1 MQHWR
6 YLVVEGNIGAGKTT
20 LSTMLSEHFSARLV
34 LEQFSDNPFL
44 PGFYED
50 PNKFAFPLELS
61 FLAERYQQLKDELS
75 RPDLFR
81 PLIVA
86 DYFVLKSLIFA
97 QITLEQHEFE
107 LFSRLFKIIRDSLP
121 LPDKI
126 IFLHSTRERLKNN
139 IQMRGRSYEQN
150 IQDEYLEKIQNGYF
164 GLLKSLETLPVA
176 LVDASGVDFVKN
188 PEDFQRFVRLA
199 DMRLEPGVHYFDAE
213 RLYTL

>member
-1 MQHWR
+1 
-6 YLVVEGNIGAGKTT
+6 
-20 LSTMLSEHFSARLV
+20 MLSEHFSARLV

-126 IFLHSTRERLKNN
+126 IFLHSNRERLKNN

-199 DMRLEPGVHYFDAE
+199 DMQLEPGVHYFDAE

>member
-126 IFLHSTRERLKNN
+126 IFLHSNRERLKNN

-150 IQDEYLEKIQNGYF
+150 IQDDYLEKIQNGYF

-199 DMRLEPGVHYFDAE
+199 DMHLEPGVHYFDTE
-213 RLYTL
+213 RLYSL

>member
-126 IFLHSTRERLKNN
+126 IFLHSNRERLKNN

-199 DMRLEPGVHYFDAE
+199 DMRLEPGVHYFDTE

>member
-6 YLVVEGNIGAGKTT
+6 YLVIEGNIGAGKTT

-97 QITLEQHEFE
+97 QITLEQHEFD

-126 IFLHSTRERLKNN
+126 IFLHSNRERLKNN

-164 GLLKSLETLPVA
+164 GLLKSLEALPVA

-188 PEDFQRFVRLA
+188 PDDFQRFVRLA
-199 DMRLEPGVHYFDAE
+199 DMPLEPGVHYFDTE
-213 RLYTL
+213 RLLKV

>member
-1 MQHWR
+1 
-6 YLVVEGNIGAGKTT
+6 
-20 LSTMLSEHFSARLV
+20 MLSEHFSARLV

-126 IFLHSTRERLKNN
+126 IFLHSNRERLKNN

>member
-126 IFLHSTRERLKNN
+126 IFLHSNRERLKNN

-199 DMRLEPGVHYFDAE
+199 DMQLEPGVHYFDAE

>member
-20 LSTMLSEHFSARLV
+20 LSTMLSEHFTARLV

-44 PGFYED
+44 PGFYQD

-126 IFLHSTRERLKNN
+126 IYLHSNRERLKTN
-139 IQMRGRSYEQN
+139 IQQRGRSYEQN

-164 GLLKSLETLPVA
+164 GLLKSLDSLPVA
-176 LVDASGVDFVKN
+176 LVDASGVDFVQN
-188 PEDFQRFVRLA
+188 PSDFQRFIRLA
-199 DMRLEPGVHYFDAE
+199 DMPLEPGVHYFDSE
-213 RLYTL
+213 RLQHL

>member
-126 IFLHSTRERLKNN
+126 IFLHSNRERLKSN
-139 IQMRGRSYEQN
+139 IQERGRSYEQN

>member
-1 MQHWR
+1 
-6 YLVVEGNIGAGKTT
+6 
-20 LSTMLSEHFSARLV
+20 MLSEHFTARLV

-44 PGFYED
+44 PGFYQD
-50 PNKFAFPLELS
+50 PNKFACPLELS

-126 IFLHSTRERLKNN
+126 IYLHSNRERLKTN
-139 IQMRGRSYEQN
+139 IQQRGRSYEQN

-164 GLLKSLETLPVA
+164 GLLKSLDTLPVA
-176 LVDASGVDFVKN
+176 LVDASGVDFVQN
-188 PEDFQRFVRLA
+188 PSDFQRIIRLA
-199 DMRLEPGVHYFDAE
+199 DMPMEPGVHYFDSE
-213 RLYTL
+213 RLQHL

>member
-1 MQHWR
+1 
-6 YLVVEGNIGAGKTT
+6 
-20 LSTMLSEHFSARLV
+20 MLSEHFSARLV

-126 IFLHSTRERLKNN
+126 IFLHSNRERLKSN
-139 IQMRGRSYEQN
+139 IQERGRSYEQN

>member
-1 MQHWR
+1 
-6 YLVVEGNIGAGKTT
+6 
-20 LSTMLSEHFSARLV
+20 
-34 LEQFSDNPFL
+34 
-44 PGFYED
+44 
-50 PNKFAFPLELS
+50 
-61 FLAERYQQLKDELS
+61 LAERYQQLKDELS

-126 IFLHSTRERLKNN
+126 IFLHSNRERLKSN
-139 IQMRGRSYEQN
+139 IQERGRSYEQN

>member
-1 MQHWR
+1 
-6 YLVVEGNIGAGKTT
+6 
-20 LSTMLSEHFSARLV
+20 MLSEHFSARLV

-126 IFLHSTRERLKNN
+126 IFLHSNRERLKNN

-199 DMRLEPGVHYFDAE
+199 DMQLEPGVHYFDTE

>member
-1 MQHWR
+1 
-6 YLVVEGNIGAGKTT
+6 VVEGNIGAGKTT
-20 LSTMLSEHFSARLV
+20 LSTMLSTHFSARLV

-50 PNKFAFPLELS
+50 PGKYSFPLELS

-75 RPDLFR
+75 RADLFQ

-126 IFLHSTRERLKNN
+126 IYLHSNRERLKTN
-139 IQMRGRSYEQN
+139 IQFRGRPYEQN
-150 IQDEYLEKIQNGYF
+150 IQDEYLEKIQQGYF
-164 GLLKSLETLPVA
+164 SLLKSLENLPVA

-188 PEDFQRFVRLA
+188 PSDFQRFVKLA
-199 DMRLEPGVHYFDAE
+199 ELPLAPGVHYFDSD
-213 RLYTL
+213 RLNTL

>member
-20 LSTMLSEHFSARLV
+20 LSTMLSEHFTARLV

-44 PGFYED
+44 PGFYQD

-126 IFLHSTRERLKNN
+126 IYLHSNRERLKTN
-139 IQMRGRSYEQN
+139 IQQRGRSYEQN

-164 GLLKSLETLPVA
+164 GLLKSLDTLPVA
-176 LVDASGVDFVKN
+176 LVDASGVDFVQN
-188 PEDFQRFVRLA
+188 PSDFQRIIRLA
-199 DMRLEPGVHYFDAE
+199 DMPMEPGVHYFDSE
-213 RLYTL
+213 RLQHL

>member
-50 PNKFAFPLELS
+50 PSKFAFPLELS

-126 IFLHSTRERLKNN
+126 IFLHSNRERLKSN
-139 IQMRGRSYEQN
+139 IQERGRSYEQN

-164 GLLKSLETLPVA
+164 GLLKSLESLPVA

-199 DMRLEPGVHYFDAE
+199 DMPLEAGVHYFDTE
-213 RLYTL
+213 RLHQL

>member
-126 IFLHSTRERLKNN
+126 IFLHSNRERLKNN